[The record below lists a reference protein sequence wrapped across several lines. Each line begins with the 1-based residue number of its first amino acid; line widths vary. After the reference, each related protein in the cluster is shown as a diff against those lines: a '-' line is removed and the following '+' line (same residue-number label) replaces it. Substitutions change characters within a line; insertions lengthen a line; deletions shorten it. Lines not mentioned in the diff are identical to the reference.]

1 MNAIV
6 VGTDGSPGA
15 EAAVQKVI
23 ELLGG
28 DESPTAHIVCA
39 YPGRSALERLGM
51 TAKTDPVD
59 MRGVAADLLAR
70 AERRLS
76 EAGFTVEKYAREGD
90 PARTIIDVAE
100 ETGAELIVVGAHG
113 NPGDRRFHIGSTAT
127 KLSHH
132 SPASLLIVR
141 EG

>member
-1 MNAIV
+1 MDAIV

-15 EAAVQKVI
+15 EAAVLKVI
-23 ELLGG
+23 ELARGT
-28 DESPTAHIVCA
+28 SPTVHLVCA
-39 YPGRSALERLGM
+39 YPGKSALERIGL

-70 AERRLS
+70 DERRLS

-90 PARTIIDVAE
+90 PARTIIEVAE
-100 ETGAELIVVGAHG
+100 ETGADMIVVGAHG
-113 NPGDRRFHIGSTAT
+113 NEGDKRFQIGSAAT

-132 SPASLLIVR
+132 APTSLLIVR
-141 EG
+141 DS

>member
-1 MNAIV
+1 MDAIV
-6 VGTDGSPGA
+6 IGTDGSPGA

-23 ELLGG
+23 ELVDGRG
-28 DESPTAHIVCA
+28 ATVHVVCA

-51 TAKTDPVD
+51 TAKQDPVD

-70 AERRLS
+70 AERRLT
-76 EAGFTVEKYAREGD
+76 EAGLTVEKYAREGD
-90 PARTIIDVAE
+90 PANTIIEVAE
-100 ETGAELIVVGAHG
+100 ETGADLIVVGAHG

-132 SPASLLIVR
+132 APASLLIVR
-141 EG
+141 AD

>member
-23 ELLGG
+23 ELANGKG
-28 DESPTAHIVCA
+28 TVHVVCA

-90 PARTIIDVAE
+90 PAPTIIELAE
-100 ETGAELIVVGAHG
+100 ETGAELIAVGAHG
-113 NPGDRRFHIGSTAT
+113 NPGDRRWHIGSTAT
-127 KLSHH
+127 KLTHH
-132 SPASLLIVR
+132 APASLLIVR